1 MLLFS
6 SQVWFMLSLG
16 AGFLCCSLQRMCGSF
31 WSTQC
36 PWKAYDTITKRVQ
49 MLLSRDDLVSE
60 LNITA
65 PSDRTT
71 SLAVM
76 LPQKAEKWG
85 LPPECSGVHSFVSL
99 VANLGL
105 VYFACFCTASRS
117 SFTMGPQ
124 ETIIDKVIQDCGNLP
139 SEQSGSRR
147 SQIALSHFL
156 FCGPVLDL
164 FSPFIQQKF
173 LKRVLCALRITQGS
187 EDAKVSDT

>member
-1 MLLFS
+1 
-6 SQVWFMLSLG
+6 
-16 AGFLCCSLQRMCGSF
+16 
-31 WSTQC
+31 
-36 PWKAYDTITKRVQ
+36 
-49 MLLSRDDLVSE
+49 
-60 LNITA
+60 
-65 PSDRTT
+65 
-71 SLAVM
+71 
-76 LPQKAEKWG
+76 
-85 LPPECSGVHSFVSL
+85 
-99 VANLGL
+99 
-105 VYFACFCTASRS
+105 
-117 SFTMGPQ
+117 MGPQ